1 MMMRGNNVMGILFA
15 YVHEERVR
23 ELTQNRVM
31 ASVPFGGRYRLVDFP
46 LSNMVNSGINKVGV
60 ITEQNYQ
67 SLMDHLGSGK
77 AWDLSRK
84 REGLYLLPPFG
95 AETIR
100 TDGKIET
107 LASVMRFLKNSHEEY
122 VLLSDC
128 DTVANI
134 DYRDVFKFH
143 SEKEADITVVYRHG
157 MSPDSDKNCLYTVDP
172 EGVIRDML
180 VKRGS
185 DADCNY
191 GIGMSII
198 GREKLMELVEDC
210 MARNLYD
217 FDRDL
222 LQRCLPD
229 MRVCGYEFTG
239 AAYQVTSFGSYFNAN
254 MALMDPKVRTQLVQP
269 SRPSYTKVRDD
280 LPAKYG
286 LGSQISN
293 SIVADGCIID
303 GEVENCVLF
312 RGVKV
317 KKGAKLKNCVIM
329 QDTVV
334 GENTRLDYVV
344 ADKNVVF
351 ENDRTLMGYQTYPVY
366 VSKGSKV

>member
-1 MMMRGNNVMGILFA
+1 MRGNDVIGILFA

-31 ASVPFGGRYRLVDFP
+31 ASVPYGGRYRLVDFP

-95 AETIR
+95 AETMR
-100 TDGKIET
+100 TEGKISS
-107 LASVMRFLKNSHEEY
+107 LASIMRFLKNSHEEY

-134 DYRDVFKFH
+134 DYKEVFALH
-143 SEKEADITVVYRHG
+143 TAKEADITIIYRHG
-157 MSPDSDKNCLYTVDP
+157 TSPDTDKNVVYTVDP
-172 EGVIRDML
+172 EGFIRDMV

-185 DADCNY
+185 DTDCNF
-191 GIGMSII
+191 GMGMCLI
-198 GREKLMELVEDC
+198 GRKRLMAMIEEC
-210 MARNLYD
+210 MGRNLYD

-222 LQRCLPD
+222 LQRNLPEL
-229 MRVCGYEFTG
+229 RVVGYEFTG
-239 AAYQVTSFGSYFNAN
+239 AAYCISSLGSYFKAN
-254 MALMDPKVRTQLVQP
+254 MALMEPKVRTQLFEP
-269 SRPSYTKVRDD
+269 SRPVYTKVRDD
-280 LPAKYG
+280 MPTRYG
-286 LGSQISN
+286 LGSVVSN
-293 SIVADGCIID
+293 SIVADGCLVE

-312 RGVKV
+312 RGVRV
-317 KKGAKLKNCVIM
+317 AKGASIKNCVLM
-329 QDTVV
+329 QGTVV
-334 GENTRLDYVV
+334 EQGVEMEYIVT
-344 ADKNVVF
+344 DKNVTITERRHLKGN
-351 ENDRTLMGYQTYPVY
+351 ENFPVY
-366 VSKGSKV
+366 VEKGTVV

>member
-1 MMMRGNNVMGILFA
+1 MRGNDVMGILFA

-23 ELTQNRVM
+23 ELTENRVM
-31 ASVPFGGRYRLVDFP
+31 ASVPYGGSYRLVDFP
-46 LSNMVNSGINKVGV
+46 MSNMVNSGIKEIGV
-60 ITEQNYQ
+60 ITEENYQ

-95 AETIR
+95 AETSR
-100 TDGKIET
+100 TEGKIAS
-107 LASVMRFLKNSHEEY
+107 LASVQRFLENSREEY

-134 DYRDVFKFH
+134 DFKDVFRFH
-143 SEKEADITVVYRHG
+143 SEKEADVTVIYRHG
-157 MSPDSDKNCLYTVDP
+157 ASPDTDRNVVYTVDP
-172 EGVIRDML
+172 EGYVRDML

-191 GIGMSII
+191 GMGKYLISKK
-198 GREKLMELVEDC
+198 KLMELVDDC
-210 MARNLYD
+210 MSRNLYD

-222 LQRCLPD
+222 MQRHLRD
-229 MRVCGYEFTG
+229 MKVFGYEFIGT
-239 AAYQVTSFGSYFNAN
+239 AYDINSFSSYFNAN
-254 MALMDPKVRTQLVQP
+254 MALMDPKVRAQLFQAD
-269 SRPSYTKVRDD
+269 RPIFTKVRDD
-280 LPAKYG
+280 MSARYG
-286 LGSQISN
+286 LDSVVSN
-293 SIVADGCIID
+293 SIVADGCIIE

-312 RGVKV
+312 RGVHV

-334 GENTRLDYVV
+334 GENSRLDYVV
-344 ADKNVVF
+344 ADKEVVF
-351 ENDRTLMGYQTYPVY
+351 DNDRTMMGSQSYPVY
-366 VSKGSKV
+366 VAKGSKV

>member
-1 MMMRGNNVMGILFA
+1 MRGNDVIGILYA

-23 ELTQNRVM
+23 ELTAHRVM

-60 ITEQNYQ
+60 ITEENYL

-84 REGLYLLPPFG
+84 REGLSLLPPFG
-95 AETIR
+95 AETTR
-100 TDGKIET
+100 TEGKIAS
-107 LASVMRFLKNSHEEY
+107 LASIKRFLKNSREEY

-134 DYRDVFKFH
+134 DFKDVFRFH
-143 SEKEADITVVYRHG
+143 NEKQADITVIYRHG
-157 MSPDSDKNCLYTVDP
+157 TSPDTDKNVVYTVDP
-172 EGVIRDML
+172 EGGVCDVL

-191 GIGMSII
+191 GIGMCLI
-198 GREKLMELVEDC
+198 GRNKLMELVDDC
-210 MARNLYD
+210 MSRNLYD

-222 LQRCLPD
+222 IQRNLHELK
-229 MRVCGYEFTG
+229 VCGYEFTG
-239 AAYQVTSFGSYFNAN
+239 VAYTVTSFASYFNTN
-254 MALMDPKVRTQLVQP
+254 MALMDPMVRSQLFQP
-269 SRPSYTKVRDD
+269 NRPIYTKVRDD
-280 LPAKYG
+280 MPARYG
-286 LGSQISN
+286 LGSVVTN
-293 SIVADGCIID
+293 SLVADGCIID
-303 GEVENCVLF
+303 GEVENCILF

-329 QDTVV
+329 QDTVI

-344 ADKNVVF
+344 ADKEVVF
-351 ENDRTLMGYQTYPVY
+351 ENDRTMMGYQSYPVY
-366 VSKGSKV
+366 VGKGSKV

>member
-1 MMMRGNNVMGILFA
+1 
-15 YVHEERVR
+15 
-23 ELTQNRVM
+23 
-31 ASVPFGGRYRLVDFP
+31 
-46 LSNMVNSGINKVGV
+46 
-60 ITEQNYQ
+60 
-67 SLMDHLGSGK
+67 
-77 AWDLSRK
+77 
-84 REGLYLLPPFG
+84 
-95 AETIR
+95 
-100 TDGKIET
+100 
-107 LASVMRFLKNSHEEY
+107 MRFLKNSHEEY

-254 MALMDPKVRTQLVQP
+254 MALMDRRCAHSCSSPPGRFIPKCATICR
-269 SRPSYTKVRDD
+269 
-280 LPAKYG
+280 AKYG

-317 KKGAKLKNCVIM
+317 KKGREAEKLC
-329 QDTVV
+329 DYAGHRSG
-334 GENTRLDYVV
+334 GEYPPRLC
-344 ADKNVVF
+344 
-351 ENDRTLMGYQTYPVY
+351 G
-366 VSKGSKV
+366 GG

>member
-1 MMMRGNNVMGILFA
+1 MRGNNVLGILFA
-15 YVHEERVR
+15 YVHEERIR
-23 ELTQNRVM
+23 ELTQVRVM
-31 ASVPFGGRYRLVDFP
+31 ASVPFGGRYRLVDFA

-84 REGLYLLPPFG
+84 REGLYLLPPFD
-95 AETIR
+95 ADTTR
-100 TDGKIET
+100 TDGKISS
-107 LASVMRFLKNSHEEY
+107 LASVQRFLRNSTEEY

-134 DYRDVFKFH
+134 DYKDVFRFH
-143 SEKEADITVVYRHG
+143 TEKEADMTVMYCHG
-157 MSPDSDKNCLYTVDP
+157 KSLDTDKNVVYTVDP
-172 EGVIRDML
+172 EGVVRDML

-191 GIGMSII
+191 GIGMCLVSKK
-198 GREKLMELVEDC
+198 RLMAMVDEC
-210 MARNLYD
+210 MSRNLYD

-222 LQRCLPD
+222 LQRHLKD
-229 MRVCGYEFTG
+229 MKVCGYEFTG
-239 AAYQVTSFGSYFNAN
+239 NAYTIDSFSGYFNAN
-254 MALMDPKVRTQLVQP
+254 MALMDPKVRNELFNP
-269 SRPSYTKVRDD
+269 DRPILTKVRDD
-280 LPAKYG
+280 VPAKYG
-286 LGSQISN
+286 LGSVVKN
-293 SIVADGCIID
+293 SMVADGCIID
-303 GEVENCVLF
+303 GEVEDCILF

-344 ADKNVVF
+344 ADKEVVF
-351 ENDRTLMGYQTYPVY
+351 DDNRSMMGHQTYPVY
-366 VSKGSKV
+366 VAKGSKV